1 MNDAADIRSPKNAPT
16 RHRPGASRGGRP
28 AYDPNIALV
37 RQAVFAKDPEFK
49 SFGDGA
55 SHYLS
60 SGTVDFLFAGEHET
74 LDPKATFEKLRWGG
88 QLVYVS
94 TDAQQVSNIAGR
106 LSTAGF
112 VVDTP
117 PTSIWHGA
125 NIFGWGIPGFGRRIH
140 YFTARKVLM
149 VPPGQY
155 SDRFTYDVRLEPG
168 EVDDQRYVVVK
179 RVPTY
184 ESLVE
189 RLTQK
194 FPDHPAKIISDRAR
208 KMTQTIFPV
217 FLTREVAFLKILQR
231 DLPEADKAKVPRVI
245 ALEKDGRGMVQKV
258 TLNWLRKAHEP
269 ISQLDFAIQS
279 AQLLQHLHEKA
290 NIIHLDLRLDNI
302 VISKFGVGFVDYG
315 SAVRIDENIA
325 DSALLSQ
332 LFTEIMRTSQ
342 IQRMLEKMS
351 NDGTVTSEV
360 LTQSHKRA
368 DPAVDLFYL
377 AVQIDRPHTN
387 PYMAELVKY
396 EPQSLEAKLISQLV
410 EQVLRP
416 ANAHDPKYRTSGD
429 VLKGL
434 LEIRHKLTQDG
445 ELSDLD
451 KAKAGASA

>member
-1 MNDAADIRSPKNAPT
+1 MNDAAEIRSHKT

-37 RQAVFAKDPEFK
+37 RRAVFANDPEFNA
-49 SFGDGA
+49 FGEGS

-60 SGTVDFLFAGEHET
+60 SGTVDFLFAGENDE
-74 LDPKATFEKLRWGG
+74 LDIKATFEKLRWGG
-88 QLVYVS
+88 QLVYVAS
-94 TDAQQVSNIAGR
+94 DAQAVSNLAGR
-106 LSTAGF
+106 LVTAGF
-112 VVDTP
+112 VIDTP
-117 PTSIWHGA
+117 PASIWHGA
-125 NIFGWGIPGFGRRIH
+125 QIFGWGIPGFGRRIH
-140 YFTARKVLM
+140 YVTARKVLM
-149 VPPGQY
+149 VHPGEY

-168 EVDDQRYVVVK
+168 VVDDQRYVVVK

-184 ESLVE
+184 DSLVE

-194 FPDHPAKIISDRAR
+194 FPDQPAKIISDRAR

-245 ALEKDGRGMVQKV
+245 AMEKDGRGMVQKV
-258 TLNWLRKAHEP
+258 TLNWLRKTHEP
-269 ISQLDFAIQS
+269 ISQLEFAIQS
-279 AQLLQHLHEKA
+279 ARLLQHLHERA
-290 NIIHLDLRLDNI
+290 HIIHLDLRLDNI
-302 VISKFGVGFVDYG
+302 VISKHGVGFVDYG

-325 DSALLSQ
+325 SSALLKQ

-351 NDGTVTSEV
+351 NDGSVTSQV
-360 LTQSHKRA
+360 LTQSSRRA
-368 DPAVDLFYL
+368 DPAIDLFYL
-377 AVQIDRPHTN
+377 AVQIDRPHSN
-387 PYMAELVKY
+387 PYMAELVKF
-396 EPQSLEAKLISQLV
+396 EPQSLEAKLISALV

-416 ANAHDPKYRTSGD
+416 ANALDPKYRTAGD

-434 LEIRHKLTQDG
+434 LAIRKKLESEG

-451 KAKAGASA
+451 TPAQTSGSSI